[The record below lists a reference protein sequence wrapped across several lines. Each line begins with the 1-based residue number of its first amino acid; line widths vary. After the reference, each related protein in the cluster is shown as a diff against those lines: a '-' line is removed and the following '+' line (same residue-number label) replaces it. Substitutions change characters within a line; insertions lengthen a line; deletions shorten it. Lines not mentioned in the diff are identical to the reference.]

1 MKKLFKATFA
11 IALTSM
17 LLFSCSKAE
26 KTIIPDEDNLLKVT
40 IIAGNPQVDPGTK
53 TEIQGTTPYWSIGD
67 AIGVS
72 DGTTSNNEFTTSIES
87 ASSTATFTG
96 HTVSGTLYA
105 YYPYSSNGVG
115 EVSGSTGAKVDIPAN
130 QNPTATSFD
139 SSADVMVA
147 KSFVID
153 PQNTTVS
160 GLRFKRLGAV
170 VKIVLKDNTA
180 KHVLADQHP
189 SVISLQT
196 SGESDVLA
204 GRQIVD
210 MVNQSLG
217 EIYHNGTNKVTA
229 NYTSST
235 HFLINSTNA
244 AYFVVHPRNL
254 AAGTTLTAAINDVNA
269 RLGEGFTEENT
280 VAKALSDLR
289 TELVAALT
297 ISLDVAGTPTSG
309 YLKTYILSQGISE
322 IGRID
327 IPKDLVVTSGSLVN
341 GTWTDDTFTED
352 PEGPDTALKLIIAN
366 QEEPVYINTKDL
378 VDYYT
383 AGNGIDIDNTHN
395 TIAIKLDASGEP
407 FLTVGVDGLKLDGV
421 QVAIDKAV
429 NDAKLDGS
437 DGISIASNKVKAV
450 AAKFSA
456 SALKNPITVNEDG
469 IKFASLLDCGFFDDI
484 TAVVSTAEE
493 INSIDNPS
501 ETDVFINGDSAL
513 NALTTKKT
521 FKNIEVSNVD
531 ANNQIYLYATDN
543 IVVDGMEVTG
553 DKGSTNGYV
562 LYSAKDIEISNLSIA
577 NGSTAYNVFEGD
589 QTNQNLEVLN
599 ASNVIVDNPSLTHNV
614 FNVYKPQNDAVINN
628 RTIIFVPI
636 FSVVT

>member
-1 MKKLFKATFA
+1 MNKNL
-11 IALTSM
+11 ISLG
-17 LLFSCSKAE
+17 LLR
-26 KTIIPDEDNLLKVT
+26 NGKVY
-40 IIAGNPQVDPGTK
+40 GTK
-53 TEIQGTTPYWSIGD
+53 QLAIQGLTQVATNDGVAKLARYLDENNIIRTIVGFYADAAEMEDAGGGTSSYTILDVDGSAADVQELREKIAAINSVIGD
-67 AIGVS
+67 G
-72 DGTTSNNEFTTSIES
+72 
-87 ASSTATFTG
+87 
-96 HTVSGTLYA
+96 
-105 YYPYSSNGVG
+105 
-115 EVSGSTGAKVDIPAN
+115 
-130 QNPTATSFD
+130 
-139 SSADVMVA
+139 
-147 KSFVID
+147 ID
-153 PQNTTVS
+153 
-160 GLRFKRLGAV
+160 
-170 VKIVLKDNTA
+170 
-180 KHVLADQHP
+180 
-189 SVISLQT
+189 
-196 SGESDVLA
+196 
-204 GRQIVD
+204 
-210 MVNQSLG
+210 
-217 EIYHNGTNKVTA
+217 
-229 NYTSST
+229 
-235 HFLINSTNA
+235 
-244 AYFVVHPRNL
+244 
-254 AAGTTLTAAINDVNA
+254 GTTLTAAINDVNA
-269 RLGEGFTEENT
+269 RLGKGFTEENT

-289 TELVAALT
+289 TELVSALT
-297 ISLDVAGTPTSG
+297 ISLTVEGTPTSD
-309 YLKTYILSQGISE
+309 YLKTYILSQGTKE

-327 IPKDLVVTSGSLVN
+327 IPKDLVVTSGSLVH
-341 GTWTDDTFTED
+341 GTWTDDTFTKD
-352 PEGPDTALKLIIAN
+352 PEGPDTALELIIAN

-395 TIAIKLDASGEP
+395 TISLKLDASGEL

-521 FKNIEVSNVD
+521 FKNIEISNVD

-562 LYSAKDIEISNLSIA
+562 HYSAKDVEISNLSIA

-589 QTNQNLEVLN
+589 QTNQNLKVLN
-599 ASNVIVDNPSLTHNV
+599 ASNVMVDNPSLTHNV
-614 FNVYKPQNDAVINN
+614 FNVYKPQNDAVINIKDSRFN
-628 RTIIFVPI
+628 LTVDNSNVLRISNTSNATGVTVNFENIEWNYENGLSFNDWRWAGLIIYQPYSDDSGTDSGLSGDLTAMKTWKFNFKNCKYNGVKVNANN
-636 FSVVT
+636 FGQHNQVFYLYCVGTSGSVKDASAEGLVLNFN